1 MKVLMF
7 LLAVFLWMPTPMDV
21 RAEEDRLFTRTLLR
35 DLETAQRRELIEWA
49 ASLNLSTAGSRQDI
63 ENRILEYYGVDAREA
78 RRSTRTDPTQ
88 DVGSVITIE
97 RARGSRFFDVEQV
110 NERIVRFSGGVR
122 LILEE
127 EDARHTIE
135 AEEIAINVE
144 QNTLEARGD
153 VTYRIARDRGE
164 ESFRGAA
171 ISFNIDSWDGAFLRG
186 ISETPQEIDGE
197 ALNFR
202 VEGQRITRS
211 AQDIIVIDDAIVTS
225 SPADPP
231 NWSIRAGR
239 IWILAPGE
247 WAISNATLRVGRVPM
262 LYFPAFFFPGD
273 RVFFHPVAGTRPRE
287 GSFIQTTTYFF
298 GQREDIDPPLS
309 ILQLAEG
316 TDEADREIQGLFLRI
331 PDTPGEADPPGWSLK
346 LMADFYTRLGIYS
359 GIDGSLPGLGGID
372 RFSGRLGIGASR
384 NIYRSG
390 DQFSSFFID
399 ENGIAQR
406 HWNRGYAFGRD
417 VPFRYE
423 AEINVAHRFSTLSIS
438 FDALMLSDPAFRRDF
453 GDRSESMDWGFLFS
467 PDPLEREGT
476 GQMTSGYD
484 WTLQASWNPSVRA
497 LQPWVQQASINTMR
511 AQLRWRDRAVAR
523 DRLPQAVQR
532 SESDRS
538 PEERFL
544 FLQSIIAPELAG
556 RMSGTIFS
564 WERRPGVP
572 RLPEGSPEDRDEES
586 PLRPPWEVED
596 SVPEPP
602 SEDEFRLPERIGSL
616 PGISTSVANE
626 RLALRYSWQPRF
638 RQDRFTDNREWTAA
652 EDVALDWRY
661 STVQVQNRGQLT
673 LESASRY
680 RLVSLRT
687 SLDIDQRHQEL
698 TYTPN
703 EPDEAEER
711 RLRQDAFRGQSLTAN
726 QSSSV
731 TILPVE
737 GVAALQG
744 SSLGYTLNSRVYR
757 DVFAGIND
765 DGSQRRDA
773 AWGQWQREDILA
785 HQTRAS
791 LLWSL
796 WNARQSLVLT
806 ADIPPREPTYT
817 GTLRLVTGPV
827 TSTFAGGARERN
839 EEWQIDP
846 FVQTHVVSLLENDVV
861 LNQRLTWDVED
872 AELTQSRT
880 ALDLWPATLTLTGQR
895 TTGFTLVPQEG
906 WQANDD
912 ESFRFTRFTAQIAG
926 ERVIYRWFRRY
937 ELSLVGQSTVD
948 LDLQRYTSG
957 SMLIDYGFRMK
968 IYRFL
973 DIQLSGRSRNDQ
985 IYRYI
990 PALAEDAG
998 VPYRN
1003 PVRDVTDSFRI
1014 FNTPA
1019 REESNFNL
1027 ESISFSMIH
1036 DLQDWELSLRYTG
1049 RPELRRGDQD
1059 RYQWSGVTVLM
1070 VRWRP
1075 ISELERTLRIE
1086 EGVIQFDR

>member
-1 MKVLMF
+1 MKILMF
-7 LLAVFLWMPTPMDV
+7 LLAVFLWMPTPVDV
-21 RAEEDRLFTRTLLR
+21 RAEEERLFTRTLLR

-78 RRSTRTDPTQ
+78 RRSTRADPTQ
-88 DVGSVITIE
+88 DTGSVITIE

-110 NERIVRFSGGVR
+110 SERIVRFSGGVR

-331 PDTPGEADPPGWSLK
+331 PDTPREADPPGWSLK

-372 RFSGRLGIGASR
+372 RFSGRFGVGASR

-417 VPFRYE
+417 VPFRYK

-586 PLRPPWEVED
+586 PLRPPWEVEE
-596 SVPEPP
+596 SAPEPP
-602 SEDEFRLPERIGSL
+602 PEDEFRLPERIGSL

-673 LESASRY
+673 LDSASRH

-773 AWGQWQREDILA
+773 TWGQWQREDILA

-861 LNQRLTWDVED
+861 LNQRLTWDVEE

-1014 FNTPA
+1014 FNAPA